1 MGQGPLTGHLRLGA
15 EQLECGASV
24 PRATPGATHP
34 QLLPSPGKASG
45 RESRGVE
52 MRADG
57 VATAAPVDPSGSHGS
72 WPESRY
78 HLSLGDR
85 V

>member
-1 MGQGPLTGHLRLGA
+1 M
-15 EQLECGASV
+15 V
-24 PRATPGATHP
+24 PRATFGTTHS

-45 RESRGVE
+45 RELRSVE

-57 VATAAPVDPSGSHGS
+57 VAMAAPVDLSGGHGS

-78 HLSLGDR
+78 HLPLEDRALGRGADKEH
-85 V
+85 